1 MTRFFNRFFNNP
13 IIAGAVL
20 VGVTY
25 TGYRWWFENGEW
37 GWFVAWLLVSI
48 RTYNA
53 IEACRREAEF
63 NDYETGKPPL
73 YVRLFGH
80 PTIAWPVFV
89 PGLFIATFGT
99 YEANRLGELPSGGV
113 LLAVVGMFLVPSLIV
128 IRWFAIRQSWMTR
141 NHKTDE
147 RPVDPLKPKSVPV
160 AAIVTPAVSLGAP
173 AIPDAMQRL
182 PASLLE
188 LVRDGA
194 QATRATMRT

>member
-1 MTRFFNRFFNNP
+1 MTRFVNLVLNNP
-13 IIAGAVL
+13 FIAGAVL

-25 TGYRWWFENGEW
+25 TGYYWWFENGEW
-37 GWFVAWLLVSI
+37 GWFVAWLLLSI

-53 IEACRREAEF
+53 IEANRREAEF
-63 NDYETGKPPL
+63 NDYETGKPPF

-80 PTIAWPVFV
+80 PAIAWPVFV
-89 PGLFIATFGT
+89 PGVFFATYGT
-99 YEANRLGELPSGGV
+99 YEANRLGELASGGV
-113 LLAVVGMFLVPSLIV
+113 FLAVVGVFLVPSLIV
-128 IRWFAIRQSWMTR
+128 IRWFSIRQSWVTR
-141 NHKTDE
+141 NHKTVE
-147 RPVDPLKPKSVPV
+147 RPAEPLKPKSVPV

-173 AIPDAMQRL
+173 AIPEAMQRL